1 METLVF
7 KTNINCGNCVAKITP
22 FFNQQ
27 PAIQTWQVD
36 TKNPDKILTIEGQIT
51 ENQVIELITK
61 AGFQVKET
69 LQSGTKNGTQNNI
82 SNDTQ
87 NNKESS
93 FWQDNLVWKKASF
106 NTLNCLIGCSI
117 GDFGMI
123 IYLQAN
129 HIHYPMWLTM
139 LLAIIA
145 GLFTSILLETIILQY
160 KENLTWKQALQMA
173 LGMSLISMVAM
184 EIAMNITDFMLT
196 GGKADFHSHTYWLA
210 FGFALVAG
218 FFAPLPYNYF
228 KLKKYNKACH

>member
-1 METLVF
+1 MKTLIF

-22 FFNQQ
+22 FFNQNT
-27 PAIQTWQVD
+27 AIQTWQVD
-36 TKNPDKILTIEGQIT
+36 TQNPDKILTVEGQIT

-61 AGFQVKET
+61 AGFQIKEI
-69 LQSGTKNGTQNNI
+69 LQSEATNKTQNDKIN
-82 SNDTQ
+82 
-87 NNKESS
+87 S
-93 FWQDNLVWKKASF
+93 FWQDKIVWKKASF

-123 IYLQAN
+123 IYLQAQ

-160 KENLTWKQALQMA
+160 KEKLTWKQALQMA

-184 EIAMNITDFMLT
+184 EIAMNVTDFMLT

-210 FGFALVAG
+210 FGFALIAG